1 MQTKMTV
8 SKKKISSAVL
18 IALFALII
26 STAMIFLCLPY
37 SLAASAASGSSGS
50 MVNYD
55 EAVDYKIVLD
65 INGKTADRTT
75 YESNIQSNNDSHSF
89 RERAIALNALHNETG
104 YGLAKREDIYN
115 YTDDYFSI
123 EAGNYNNASGEYL
136 YHAISIKAKKTTDTL
151 GRNPRFA
158 LVLKKGDATKKIQV
172 EVEIVAYLPTE
183 YRKSTSTD
191 KVSGVYVGELLQ
203 SDQIASTSDGVFPLS
218 ISNYSEYEIS
228 LEEIVLKRKLHTV
241 SPKNP
246 THSIANETN
255 ETTLRAKEGSNS
267 IEYLAFNGF
276 GEYEVSKSVTPT
288 VSGIPCDISYY
299 SGDYEDKLSFVW
311 SINFNEA
318 DVEQLMANASVDSIW
333 KKDNNNDIYFDLT
346 VRIVSGNSALDLYIP
361 VVFVPSERPIAKAV
375 EDYKFNTSLNVSSN
389 AIDTDHKN
397 QNSDAV
403 YGYKTVRIRPSDI
416 ADFPTYPNE
425 GIRFRN
431 IQNDYVVGTN
441 NYISAVLGSDGDD
454 IYYDVTAEKNGS
466 ANLTF
471 TICYIKHG
479 KSDIQSDFKVTVP
492 FTAYGE
498 YDVRLDIGGT
508 RNLQFSINSPA
519 FKALKDDTYQLMS
532 AEGVEKDESVEF
544 KDYATV
550 SYSNGTINIRPKQ
563 SVGYDKIGIKTTLVN
578 MDGHRIEIIC
588 NVRIDIDATNFF
600 AGWLLWEIILFW
612 VGIGLAA
619 LLLIL
624 FIIWLFVRSIHKRK
638 IDELETSAPT
648 SAYIIKL
655 NSTIAAAQA
664 QQQLATQQA
673 NSQGQM
679 LQLGAGGNPAQVNPN
694 TLALGATPQNSAG
707 ANMQN
712 TLGAAPQMS
721 MGNTVSM
728 GATQQMSGNTYS
740 MGATYAP
747 TTESMTFAP
756 TTDEIIIPISD
767 EELLIRIYEEKFEPR
782 GMLKRTFD
790 KSKDLQQRE
799 LQKEKERI
807 REDVRNGMS
816 IEEACKSLKQRE
828 AESAGMAAATQ
839 QRDSEPAVQIDPLI
853 VLLGF
858 DPADPIIADVTR
870 EEPQEEWSDEEKK
883 LKEAEYNN
891 LRLRAELAIIASR
904 AEAITA
910 ANEKTEADAAG
921 ANIALEEL
929 QFGIKE
935 AEQKL
940 DDKNTDL
947 AVERRKSAKEA
958 LNKEIAELEAKI
970 RADKDAISGR
980 KAEIETANGLLA
992 RIKEL
997 LGEYSGKKEATEA
1010 LVSASDGELEAAR
1023 AEAQKAAEL
1032 AEKARKQ
1039 AALAAQLEVLN
1050 PMMFTVNTLDGE
1062 IRELAEAIEGSDD
1075 DKDSRK
1081 TAVATL
1087 QNELLSTTDSAK
1099 INEISARIK
1108 DLNKEISELDRAAT
1122 ANTTLKTNKGIEMAA
1137 VRRKANEFI
1146 DKESIELDD
1155 VITAE
1160 DLIIGNIALD
1170 KLLKQVEADKAAAE
1184 EAVAHWHGV
1193 CDSMTENL
1201 DASVTEAASGVA
1213 ERVKQAEDALT
1224 EAQDKLNE
1232 VNLKIELSEDDDEK
1246 LNLSMEQV
1254 TLGEEV
1260 DALTKALEDVRAEGI
1275 KANLEQRTQGEAE
1288 LEAARGELERAQE
1301 DFERAS
1307 ARYHEVNTGVN
1318 PLDLITSGSGIIS
1331 QDRKKIE
1338 AENLKKI
1345 LEEQK
1350 NAIEQAKLQAQIA
1363 QQEAEKAVADAQ
1375 RASEESRAEAERLAQ
1390 EALER
1395 AEAAREEA
1403 ELARKE
1409 AAEEAE
1415 RARQEAAEEAERIRR
1430 EAEEKTEEARRM
1442 AEEEAERAREE
1453 AELARK
1459 EAAEEAERARQEAA
1473 EEAERIRKEAEEKT
1487 EEARRMAEEE
1497 AERARKEAEEEAE
1510 RARKAAEEEA
1520 EQARKAAEEEA
1531 EKARK
1536 EAEEEAEKARLA
1548 AEEEAKNKARIE
1560 EKIAKRKAEIATLR
1574 EELKNVTEED
1584 QGNALRE
1591 KFYSIQLS
1599 LDEEEK
1605 TSTELTDLLA
1615 KSMDDAS
1622 HAAELSRYKKLANQK
1637 PRRIVKKVTERVNR
1651 IPKARPGAR
1660 PARPG
1665 ARPARPGA
1673 RPAARSGAR
1682 PAIPGARPARPGA
1695 RPGARPTRPG
1705 ARPTGR
1711 GPTSKK

>member
-1 MQTKMTV
+1 
-8 SKKKISSAVL
+8 
-18 IALFALII
+18 
-26 STAMIFLCLPY
+26 
-37 SLAASAASGSSGS
+37 
-50 MVNYD
+50 
-55 EAVDYKIVLD
+55 
-65 INGKTADRTT
+65 
-75 YESNIQSNNDSHSF
+75 
-89 RERAIALNALHNETG
+89 
-104 YGLAKREDIYN
+104 
-115 YTDDYFSI
+115 
-123 EAGNYNNASGEYL
+123 
-136 YHAISIKAKKTTDTL
+136 
-151 GRNPRFA
+151 
-158 LVLKKGDATKKIQV
+158 
-172 EVEIVAYLPTE
+172 
-183 YRKSTSTD
+183 
-191 KVSGVYVGELLQ
+191 
-203 SDQIASTSDGVFPLS
+203 
-218 ISNYSEYEIS
+218 
-228 LEEIVLKRKLHTV
+228 
-241 SPKNP
+241 
-246 THSIANETN
+246 
-255 ETTLRAKEGSNS
+255 
-267 IEYLAFNGF
+267 
-276 GEYEVSKSVTPT
+276 
-288 VSGIPCDISYY
+288 
-299 SGDYEDKLSFVW
+299 
-311 SINFNEA
+311 
-318 DVEQLMANASVDSIW
+318 
-333 KKDNNNDIYFDLT
+333 
-346 VRIVSGNSALDLYIP
+346 
-361 VVFVPSERPIAKAV
+361 
-375 EDYKFNTSLNVSSN
+375 
-389 AIDTDHKN
+389 
-397 QNSDAV
+397 
-403 YGYKTVRIRPSDI
+403 
-416 ADFPTYPNE
+416 
-425 GIRFRN
+425 
-431 IQNDYVVGTN
+431 
-441 NYISAVLGSDGDD
+441 
-454 IYYDVTAEKNGS
+454 
-466 ANLTF
+466 
-471 TICYIKHG
+471 
-479 KSDIQSDFKVTVP
+479 
-492 FTAYGE
+492 
-498 YDVRLDIGGT
+498 
-508 RNLQFSINSPA
+508 
-519 FKALKDDTYQLMS
+519 
-532 AEGVEKDESVEF
+532 
-544 KDYATV
+544 
-550 SYSNGTINIRPKQ
+550 
-563 SVGYDKIGIKTTLVN
+563 
-578 MDGHRIEIIC
+578 
-588 NVRIDIDATNFF
+588 
-600 AGWLLWEIILFW
+600 
-612 VGIGLAA
+612 
-619 LLLIL
+619 
-624 FIIWLFVRSIHKRK
+624 
-638 IDELETSAPT
+638 
-648 SAYIIKL
+648 
-655 NSTIAAAQA
+655 
-664 QQQLATQQA
+664 
-673 NSQGQM
+673 
-679 LQLGAGGNPAQVNPN
+679 
-694 TLALGATPQNSAG
+694 
-707 ANMQN
+707 
-712 TLGAAPQMS
+712 
-721 MGNTVSM
+721 
-728 GATQQMSGNTYS
+728 
-740 MGATYAP
+740 
-747 TTESMTFAP
+747 
-756 TTDEIIIPISD
+756 
-767 EELLIRIYEEKFEPR
+767 
-782 GMLKRTFD
+782 MLKRTFD

-1442 AEEEAERAREE
+1442 AEEEAERAR
-1453 AELARK
+1453 
-1459 EAAEEAERARQEAA
+1459 
-1473 EEAERIRKEAEEKT
+1473 
-1487 EEARRMAEEE
+1487 
-1497 AERARKEAEEEAE
+1497 KEAEEEAE
-1510 RARKAAEEEA
+1510 RARMAAEEEA

-1605 TSTELTDLLA
+1605 TSTELTDR
-1615 KSMDDAS
+1615 S
-1622 HAAELSRYKKLANQK
+1622 EE
-1637 PRRIVKKVTERVNR
+1637 RRVGKECRL
-1651 IPKARPGAR
+1651 
-1660 PARPG
+1660 
-1665 ARPARPGA
+1665 
-1673 RPAARSGAR
+1673 
-1682 PAIPGARPARPGA
+1682 
-1695 RPGARPTRPG
+1695 
-1705 ARPTGR
+1705 
-1711 GPTSKK
+1711 

>member
-18 IALFALII
+18 VALFALII

-37 SLAASAASGSSGS
+37 SLAASASSGSSGS

-55 EAVDYKIVLD
+55 IAADSKIVLD
-65 INGKTADRTT
+65 INGKTADLNTF
-75 YESNIQSNNDSHSF
+75 ESNIKTNNDSHSF

-104 YGLAKREDIYN
+104 YGLAKEENIYN
-115 YTDDYFSI
+115 YTNDYFSI

-136 YHAISIKAKKTTDTL
+136 YNSISIKAKKTTDTL

-158 LVLKKGDATKKIQV
+158 LVLKNGNATKKIQV
-172 EVEIVAYLPTE
+172 EVEISAYLPTD
-183 YRKSTSTD
+183 YRVSSVTD
-191 KVSGVYVGELLQ
+191 AVVDVYVGALLQ
-203 SDQIASTSDGVFPLS
+203 DDQTSAALDSLFPLE
-218 ISNYSEYEIS
+218 ISNYSEYEID
-228 LEEIVLKRKLHTV
+228 LEKVVLKRKLYTEN
-241 SPKNP
+241 PKNAMHNI
-246 THSIANETN
+246 TAETDKN
-255 ETTLRAKEGSNS
+255 TVRAGN
-267 IEYLAFNGF
+267 EYLAFNGF
-276 GEYEVSKSVTPT
+276 GEYGVDRLTAPT
-288 VSGIPCDISYY
+288 VSGKACDVSYY

-311 SINFNEA
+311 SVNFNQA
-318 DVEQLMANASVDSIW
+318 DVQELAQSSSKEGYVW
-333 KKDNNNDIYFDLT
+333 KDDGAYFDFT
-346 VRIVSGNSALDLYIP
+346 VKIISGSSYLNIHIP
-361 VVFVPSERPIAKAV
+361 VVFTPSERPRAKAV
-375 EDYKFNTSLNVSSN
+375 EDYKFNTSLNVSST
-389 AIDTDHKN
+389 AEPDIDHNK
-397 QNSDAV
+397 QNV

-416 ADFPTYPNE
+416 ADFPTYNGE
-425 GIRFRN
+425 GIRFTN
-431 IQNDYVVGTN
+431 LENQFVTGTN
-441 NYISAVLGSDGDD
+441 SYISAVRGGEGDD

-471 TICYIKHG
+471 TINYYRHG
-479 KSDIQSDFKVTVP
+479 ESYSRSDFTVTVP

-508 RNLQFSINSPA
+508 RNLQFSINSAA

-532 AEGVEKDESVEF
+532 AKGWVKDESVEF
-544 KDYATV
+544 EDYATV
-550 SYSNGTINIRPKQ
+550 SYFNGTINIRPKQ

-839 QRDSEPAVQIDPLI
+839 QRDIEPAVQIDPLI

-1307 ARYHEVNTGVN
+1307 ARYHEVKTGVN

-1442 AEEEAERAREE
+1442 AEEEAERACEE

-1682 PAIPGARPARPGA
+1682 PARPGARPARPGA